1 MPRSWA
7 PGPLAR
13 RLAYVLEVSMSQVLL
28 AVGGGIFL
36 ILGSL
41 HGLLTLR
48 DLAKPR
54 AFTPTDTRVR
64 EAMQD
69 ARLSLNP
76 RVNLWK
82 AWLGFNLSHSLGLV
96 VIGSG
101 IVAVAVLDF
110 ELFSS
115 SAIVQDATASVA
127 AAYLALS
134 LAFWFW
140 GPVAGSTVSLLCIF
154 GAIAFQ

>member
-1 MPRSWA
+1 
-7 PGPLAR
+7 
-13 RLAYVLEVSMSQVLL
+13 MSQVLL

-54 AFTPTDTRVR
+54 AFTPTDGRVR

-76 RVNLWK
+76 RANVWK

-96 VIGSG
+96 VFGGG
-101 IVAVAVLDF
+101 IVAVAVLHF

-115 SAIVQDATASVA
+115 SGIVQVAAVSVA

-140 GPVAGSTVSLLCIF
+140 GPAVGSAVSLLCF
-154 GAIAFQ
+154 LGAIAFQ